1 MRFRREVAFETVRIP
16 TLLFAHL
23 AIEFEFLEALG
34 LDPLAQIL
42 ERTLLRLGHV
52 GNDSEKTCNDG
63 SGEVMLVRMGL
74 PPLR

>member
-1 MRFRREVAFETVRIP
+1 
-16 TLLFAHL
+16 L

-34 LDPLAQIL
+34 LDPFAQVL